1 MDYGNYGN
9 YGDGGFSNDNQYS
22 DGNGGSQRPKETR
35 STLSPVTIKQ
45 INDASQPVP
54 DGEFVINNVS
64 LNMVSFVGVVRKV
77 ENQTSA
83 LTITIEDGTG
93 SVDVR
98 KWMDEKVAS
107 PAEEA
112 ERFNAMENKYV
123 YVTGALKE
131 FSQKKSIQHATI
143 REILD
148 HNEVLYHM
156 LYAIANHLE
165 AEGLLGVKKEQ
176 GLFVL
181 ESAGN
186 GNASLDVLDRIMATI
201 AANAATMLEGVPVL
215 WISNTLNVG
224 EDVVRSKCQE
234 LLEMG
239 KIYQGYDEGTYFC
252 V

>member
-9 YGDGGFSNDNQYS
+9 YGDGGFNT
-22 DGNGGSQRPKETR
+22 DGGYEQGSQRTQQTR
-35 STLSPVTIKQ
+35 LTLSPVTIKQ
-45 INDASQPVP
+45 INDAAQPVP

-64 LNMVSFVGVVRKV
+64 LNMVLFVGVVRKV

-98 KWMDEKVAS
+98 RWIDEKLAT

-112 ERFNAMENKYV
+112 ERFSALENKYV

-131 FSQKKSIQHATI
+131 FSQKKLIQHATI
-143 REILD
+143 REVAD
-148 HNEVLYHM
+148 YNEVLYHM

-165 AEGLLGVKKEQ
+165 AEGLLKVGPAKQES
-176 GLFVL
+176 LFVL
-181 ESAGN
+181 DAASSA
-186 GNASLDVLDRIMATI
+186 ALDVLDKIMATI
-201 AANAATMLEGVPVL
+201 SANASTMLEGVPVL
-215 WISNTLNVG
+215 WISDTLG
-224 EDVVRSKCQE
+224 LSADVVREKCQY
-234 LLEMG
+234 LSEMG
-239 KIYQGYDEGTYFC
+239 KIYQGYDEGSYFC